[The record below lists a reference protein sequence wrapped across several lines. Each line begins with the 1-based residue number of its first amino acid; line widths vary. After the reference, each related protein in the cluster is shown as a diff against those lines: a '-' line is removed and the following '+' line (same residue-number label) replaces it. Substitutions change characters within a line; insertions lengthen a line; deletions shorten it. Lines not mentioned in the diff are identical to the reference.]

1 MIKYFYVL
9 ILMKFHHI
17 SKVCYY
23 FLIVK
28 SEKRILIGPNIKVKD
43 KKKEIY

>member
-1 MIKYFYVL
+1 
-9 ILMKFHHI
+9 MKFHHS

>member
-9 ILMKFHHI
+9 ILMKFHHS

-28 SEKRILIGPNIKVKD
+28 CEKRILIGPNIKVKD

>member
-9 ILMKFHHI
+9 ILMKFHHS